1 MIYDINDWAF
11 SKDTQFPHQDWDLFI
26 TDINTAPLLLSLSIN
41 PKVAKD
47 KRKVFLA
54 CLYLLVGDAVG
65 IGKDRTHLEEVRL
78 FVEQASSNRN
88 YYIQQWVSR
97 SFQLIQNPELFDYKK
112 WCDGIDIF
120 SFWEDYVFLYS
131 RNVVLSSLYKT
142 GLSCKINSIVLN
154 IL

>member
-1 MIYDINDWAF
+1 MVDTMVYAINDWAF
-11 SKDTQFPHQDWDLFI
+11 SNDTEFPHQDWDLFL
-26 TDINTAPLLLSLSIN
+26 TDLSTAPLLLSLSMN
-41 PKVAKD
+41 PKVAKA

-54 CLYLLVGDAVG
+54 CLYLFVGDAVG
-65 IGKDRTHLEEVRL
+65 IVKDKNYLEEVRL

-120 SFWEDYVFLYS
+120 SFWDDYVFLCS
-131 RNVVLSSLYKT
+131 RYVL
-142 GLSCKINSIVLN
+142 
-154 IL
+154 